1 MKIIN
6 AFLRGLITS
15 AFIVFTLMI
24 GKFFI
29 DAVIIN
35 YGVWL
40 NEHYGY
46 VAIFIILTIFIS
58 YIAYD
63 D

>member
-6 AFLRGLITS
+6 AFLRGSIVS
-15 AFIVFTLMI
+15 AFIVFALMI

-29 DAVIIN
+29 DTVIIN